1 MVSLSVLLSICVVLL
16 ADVIFV
22 YGEEVKF
29 SKCQKFQRDK
39 DGVARQYEQSCNIQ
53 KVFVDPCPDAA
64 SNEPCKVKHGN
75 EGAITVH
82 FTPQF
87 SATNISSQAYWDQ
100 ALMNVPFEDM
110 DTNGCKY
117 MKCPMEKDVA
127 TTYSYKIGIKS
138 TYPPDIY
145 TVKWKV
151 LSAEDPT
158 KECCFRFR
166 LKIVP

>member
-1 MVSLSVLLSICVVLL
+1 MASSKVFISICVALL
-16 ADVIFV
+16 ASVFLV
-22 YGEEVKF
+22 NGEEVKF

-53 KVFVDPCPDAA
+53 KVIVDPCPDAE
-64 SNEPCKVKHGN
+64 SNEPCKVKQGGH
-75 EGAITVH
+75 GAITVH

-87 SATNISSQAYWDQ
+87 SASNVSSLASWDQ
-100 ALMNVPFEDM
+100 SLVNLPFEDM
-110 DTNGCKY
+110 DSDGCKY
-117 MKCPMEKDVA
+117 MKCPMEKDVP
-127 TTYSYKIGIKS
+127 TTYSYKIPIKA

-151 LSAEDPT
+151 QNAEDTT